1 MPTIRHLETAQD
13 LEGMLDA
20 TAAAFQPGYLSARRA
35 FREHQNDPRHRP
47 ELSRILEV
55 DGAVASSVRIVDRD
69 FRIGKA
75 VFRLGGI
82 ADVATHPDYQK
93 QGYCALL
100 FQEVVAFMAAEGYDL
115 SLLFGIP
122 NFYHRF
128 GYATALVPATLTVS
142 AVHLAD
148 LPAAATRPFPE
159 GDLPALSAL
168 LEADLE
174 ARACAIVRDEALWR
188 YRGVPNA
195 LTVVEQ
201 EGRPAAYFTA
211 EERKDDLLVRE
222 AVAAGDACRALVSA
236 LGARAA
242 AAGKETIRVQ
252 GVPPDHPVARCLCLR
267 GARVE
272 LCYERNQGG
281 MMRILRLEDTLRK
294 LLPELE
300 RRLAASPLGARSTS
314 LGFDTDLGSFG
325 LVCEKGSITLAPAAT
340 AQVTLPQWALLQMM
354 TGFASPGD
362 LLLAGSATAAPEA
375 IPWLEALFPRRW
387 PTAIPTDCF

>member
-1 MPTIRHLETAQD
+1 M
-13 LEGMLDA
+13 
-20 TAAAFQPGYLSARRA
+20 
-35 FREHQNDPRHRP
+35 
-47 ELSRILEV
+47 

-69 FRIGKA
+69 FRVGKA

-148 LPAAATRPFPE
+148 LPAAATRPFQE

-211 EERKDDLLVRE
+211 EERKDDLLVRRRWPP
-222 AVAAGDACRALVSA
+222 ACLPRPRLGSRRARLP
-236 LGARAA
+236 RA
-242 AAGKETIRVQ
+242 K
-252 GVPPDHPVARCLCLR
+252 DHPRAGVR
-267 GARVE
+267 GPPGA
-272 LCYERNQGG
+272 
-281 MMRILRLEDTLRK
+281 
-294 LLPELE
+294 LP
-300 RRLAASPLGARSTS
+300 
-314 LGFDTDLGSFG
+314 
-325 LVCEKGSITLAPAAT
+325 
-340 AQVTLPQWALLQMM
+340 
-354 TGFASPGD
+354 
-362 LLLAGSATAAPEA
+362 LLAGRAWVVLRAQ
-375 IPWLEALFPRRW
+375 PR
-387 PTAIPTDCF
+387 A